1 MALREERHL
10 RRDELVLGTGD
21 KTTHIDLY
29 DIDDALSTVIFYH
42 GNITFAAFYHN
53 FLEELASRGHRV
65 LAPDRA
71 GMGRSSG
78 KRGSF
83 TVEDLWNQANG
94 TMDLIADRYEP
105 PYLVIG
111 HSVGGT
117 LAFEHFLS
125 DPRLKACVAGNIRHP
140 SSEAKGIRDR
150 IELAL
155 FKLSAR
161 LTPWVQVDTL
171 GVVESE
177 MEGMSEP
184 DRICMR
190 RVMAEDGSEH
200 RTKEFTMGS
209 LAAYVNFRAQEDHGR
224 IDRPLLL
231 LIGDLDSEQELWMAR
246 EAAAE
251 IEGPVTLEIVPGAGH
266 FLLETDYERSAEIVD
281 EWLHT
286 EGVVE
291 G

>member
-10 RRDELVLGTGD
+10 RRDDLVLGTGD

-125 DPRLKACVAGNIRHP
+125 DPRLSACVAGNIRHP

-177 MEGMSEP
+177 MESMSEA

-190 RVMAEDGSEH
+190 RVMAEDGSQH
-200 RTKEFTMGS
+200 RAKEFTMGS
-209 LAAYVNFRAQEDHGR
+209 LAAYVKFRAQEDHGR

-251 IEGPVTLEIVPGAGH
+251 IEGPVTLEIVPGGGH

-281 EWLHT
+281 EWLHAK
-286 EGVVE
+286 GVVE